1 MLGVIYLIFNEG
13 YAATA
18 GDDWLR
24 PALCVDALRL
34 GRLLAGLLDREPEVH
49 GLLALMELQASRIP
63 ARIDPNG
70 EPVLLADQDRRLW
83 DRLLIRR
90 GLESLRRAED
100 LGGGPYTIQA
110 QIAACHAQAH
120 RGPDTDWARIVALY
134 TVLAYLTPSPVVDL
148 NRAVA
153 VGMADGP
160 ERALELL
167 DELVQRPALARYPAG
182 GSGPGHLPP
191 PTRAETPRPAQ
202 EFERAAELTD
212 NQREQL
218 ATRIFVGSRGAP

>member
-1 MLGVIYLIFNEG
+1 MEP
-13 YAATA
+13 AE
-18 GDDWLR
+18 WLR

-34 GRLLAGLLDREPEVH
+34 GRLLAGLLDGEPEVH
-49 GLLALMELQASRIP
+49 GLLALMEFQASRIP

-70 EPVLLADQDRRLW
+70 DPVLLADQDRRLW

-90 GLESLRRAED
+90 GLESLHRAEA

-120 RGPDTDWARIVALY
+120 RSSDTDWPRVVALY
-134 TVLAYLTPSPVVDL
+134 TVLDYLTPSPVVEL

-167 DELVQRPALARYPAG
+167 DELVQRPTLARYPPAAAA
-182 GSGPGHLPP
+182 
-191 PTRAETPRPAQ
+191 RATFLRQLGRDAEARR

-212 NQREQL
+212 NQSEQNL
-218 ATRIFVGSRGAP
+218 YLRQTH